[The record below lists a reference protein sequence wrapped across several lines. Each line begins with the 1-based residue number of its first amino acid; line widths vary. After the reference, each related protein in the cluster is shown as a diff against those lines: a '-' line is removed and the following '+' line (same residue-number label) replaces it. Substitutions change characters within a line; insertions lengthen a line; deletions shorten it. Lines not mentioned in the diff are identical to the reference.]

1 MFVCIQVHTVCI
13 TQLAAVCL
21 IYNVGVVE
29 GYEWF
34 QQLGRIKDYG
44 LYC

>member
-1 MFVCIQVHTVCI
+1 MCIC
-13 TQLAAVCL
+13 QLAALCL
-21 IYNVGVVE
+21 ICNVGVVE

-34 QQLGRIKDYG
+34 QQLGRVKDSE